1 MSPCISHRLRH
12 ITHPSLLGSLV
23 LFAFCDHF
31 CSEKKINQMC
41 FYKVIEAFFYHFFF
55 SFPVDSS
62 VRPAVINLFY
72 SLKSRLLGWFMKRF
86 LGEILKLKDC
96 IVFEKDHWSVHEL
109 ISYYWLNTACY
120 DPPSFFKS
128 LSHMMQHTNKPKVA
142 CSAPAVWDKN
152 ELIGFVFA
160 YMLISF

>member
-12 ITHPSLLGSLV
+12 ITYPSLLGSLV

-55 SFPVDSS
+55 ISS
-62 VRPAVINLFY
+62 GFFSQTSSDQFVLQPQVKTVGLIHEKISWRNI
-72 SLKSRLLGWFMKRF
+72 K
-86 LGEILKLKDC
+86 IKDC

-152 ELIGFVFA
+152 KLFGFVFA